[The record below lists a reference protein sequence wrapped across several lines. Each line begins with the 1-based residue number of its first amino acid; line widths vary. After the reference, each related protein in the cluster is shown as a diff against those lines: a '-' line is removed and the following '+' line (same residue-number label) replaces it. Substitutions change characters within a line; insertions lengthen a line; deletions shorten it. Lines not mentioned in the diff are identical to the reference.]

1 MTDSGGLQ
9 KEADR
14 AAVPCVTLRNE
25 TNGWR
30 RSSTDG
36 TFLLAPISSNITAA
50 VRAFSPPAARPRLY
64 GGLGVADRCV
74 EVLNQMAAR
83 GCGRDRTSANMMD
96 QRPDLQSVR
105 GYRECN
111 PSGREIG
118 SRPPGTLEYF
128 AYYDR
133 LREANEPLPFSSAL
147 HEYEAFAGKRVLD
160 IGSGNGYVL
169 SKYAGAGARVQGVDL
184 TRTAIQL
191 CRKRFALTRLRGD
204 FLVGNAERLPF
215 RDEAFDCVCS
225 MGVLHH
231 TPNTERAVS
240 EVFRVLR
247 PGGRVILMFYHRNS
261 LQDPV

>member
-1 MTDSGGLQ
+1 
-9 KEADR
+9 
-14 AAVPCVTLRNE
+14 
-25 TNGWR
+25 
-30 RSSTDG
+30 
-36 TFLLAPISSNITAA
+36 
-50 VRAFSPPAARPRLY
+50 
-64 GGLGVADRCV
+64 
-74 EVLNQMAAR
+74 
-83 GCGRDRTSANMMD
+83 MMD

-105 GYRECN
+105 GYWERN
-111 PSGREIG
+111 PVAAKSV
-118 SRPPGTLEYF
+118 PYPLGTPEYF

-133 LREANEPLPFSSAL
+133 LREANEPLPFSAAL
-147 HEYEAFAGKRVLD
+147 HEYEAFAGRRVLD

-169 SKYAGAGARVQGVDL
+169 SKYAVAGARVQGVDL

-191 CRKRFALTRLRGD
+191 CRERFALARLRGD

-261 LQDPV
+261 LQYRVKFPLMRLLKGTPIQQSINEVDGVGNPRGDVYSRSELARMLSEFRDLELSAGVLPWHAAGPLGKLVPEFLRLPLERRLGWFLYAKGIRP